1 MSNISTTLAR
11 DRWNMVSPILAFCF
25 LLKCLVSLCQMLS
38 IFPKA
43 FMVVHTSGKSI
54 CLKVFT
60 QWKNI
65 INKWCRFLM
74 TANIA
79 KIVCP
84 RTFTQSLVA
93 KGSLQDLQVS
103 LATIALQFKENM
115 LQAHKEEAF
124 SVQKEQQSRN
134 ISLLM
139 SMSDQNR
146 QIKQQR
152 SQQTCSQQIKKNSFS

>member
-1 MSNISTTLAR
+1 
-11 DRWNMVSPILAFCF
+11 
-25 LLKCLVSLCQMLS
+25 
-38 IFPKA
+38 
-43 FMVVHTSGKSI
+43 
-54 CLKVFT
+54 
-60 QWKNI
+60 
-65 INKWCRFLM
+65 M

-84 RTFTQSLVA
+84 KTFSSHTQSLVA

-103 LATIALQFKENM
+103 LATIVLQFKENV

-124 SVQKEQQSRN
+124 AVQKEQQSRN

-146 QIKQQR
+146 QIKQPR
-152 SQQTCSQQIKKNSFS
+152 